1 MSFRYKSALL
11 SLVSMAAVYA
21 WYFAFLIVHFR
32 TGHPFNPVS
41 HLIVTIVLLTFIQ
54 ILGHILIAGT
64 SSDKY
69 GAPDERERAFDR
81 RATMVGYYVLI
92 VGALAAIATLHLGFD
107 GPKIGDAVLFAVVF
121 AECTRQAVFLIAHH
135 RNA

>member
-11 SLVSMAAVYA
+11 SLVSMAAIYA
-21 WYFAFLIVHFR
+21 WYFIFLLIHFR

-41 HLIVTIVLLTFIQ
+41 HLIFTILLLAFVQ
-54 ILGHILIAGT
+54 IVGHLIIAGT

-69 GAPDERERAFDR
+69 AAPDERERAFDR

-92 VGALAAIATLHLGFD
+92 VGALGAIATLHLGFD
-107 GPKIGDAVLFAVVF
+107 GPKVGDAVLFAVVF

-135 RNA
+135 KAA

>member
-11 SLVSMAAVYA
+11 SLVSMALVYGWFFATLMLHKFGGRHFSPIASLGGAILALAV
-21 WYFAFLIVHFR
+21 V
-32 TGHPFNPVS
+32 
-41 HLIVTIVLLTFIQ
+41 Q
-54 ILGHILIAGT
+54 IIGHIFIAGT

-92 VGALAAIATLHLGFD
+92 VGALAAIGTLHLGFSAPD
-107 GPKIGDAVLFAVVF
+107 VGHAVLLAVIF

-135 RNA
+135 RAG